1 MKILH
6 VADYVMPAMGYQD
19 FMLAKW
25 HVRHGHES
33 HIVTSDRYRPVDG
46 YERTWMPLLGP
57 RMVGAGVDVIEGVTI
72 HRLPCL
78 LEWKYRVW
86 LKGIRKTIEMISPEV
101 VLCHGTSSPL
111 SFGLPSICRKLD
123 IPLLM
128 DNHMIFASQRRGVT
142 GLVYYAL
149 LKVLTRAILDRRVYR
164 FLGIGQECCDFMV
177 KEQSI
182 RKEKVQ
188 SLDVGV
194 DTDIFRPDARLG
206 NEVRESFNIPQDAKI
221 VVQTGKLTR
230 DKSPHWLSQAMAPI
244 MHEDPDVWLVFVGD
258 TPADYLDEVTL
269 PLVEHQVANRLRFIP
284 LVPVHKL
291 MAVFNMAD
299 VCVYPNQSS
308 LSCMEAAA
316 CGRPVVVT
324 DLPWGLARQEAGI
337 TTCYRTS
344 DINDLTDKISAL
356 ISDSE
361 YRETVGRRARDSIL
375 ESYSYDAVADRLE
388 SLMKE
393 AILAGAGG

>member
-1 MKILH
+1 
-6 VADYVMPAMGYQD
+6 
-19 FMLAKW
+19 
-25 HVRHGHES
+25 
-33 HIVTSDRYRPVDG
+33 
-46 YERTWMPLLGP
+46 
-57 RMVGAGVDVIEGVTI
+57 
-72 HRLPCL
+72 
-78 LEWKYRVW
+78 
-86 LKGIRKTIEMISPEV
+86 
-101 VLCHGTSSPL
+101 
-111 SFGLPSICRKLD
+111 
-123 IPLLM
+123 
-128 DNHMIFASQRRGVT
+128 
-142 GLVYYAL
+142 
-149 LKVLTRAILDRRVYR
+149 
-164 FLGIGQECCDFMV
+164 MV